1 MANSFELRPLTVD
14 NFEQSLEFLRE
25 HFFPFEPCAVNIG
38 LCPYVTSSS
47 HFSRILNLQSLL
59 REFFQRP
66 AKCTYLLYWHFFLY
80 GSKTEQIKSEKNRE
94 NM

>member
-25 HFFPFEPCAVNIG
+25 HFFPFEPCAVNID

-47 HFSRILNLQSLL
+47 HFSRISESTIFF

-66 AKCTYLLYWHFFLY
+66 AMCTVLV
-80 GSKTEQIKSEKNRE
+80 EIKVF
-94 NM
+94 

>member
-25 HFFPFEPCAVNIG
+25 HFFPFEPCAVNID

-47 HFSRILNLQSLL
+47 HF
-59 REFFQRP
+59 P
-66 AKCTYLLYWHFFLY
+66 
-80 GSKTEQIKSEKNRE
+80 
-94 NM
+94 